1 MKGINLNVKNK
12 IIKDI
17 GRSMGGAGK
26 YIRTTNISKGGVC
39 RMKFLA
45 TRHTVQQSL
54 IIIIQK
60 ETIPVPY
67 MYGVLRLQ
75 KETRPDLTNLHFF
88 EAVQKEARGVKIL
101 MIAAIIANKKTK
113 KLRLV
118 LLVRY
123 EVSCSTVFYL
133 YDNGIH
139 KLFFERSEVETKSNL
154 QEKKEGAPGG

>member
-88 EAVQKEARGVKIL
+88 EAVQK
-101 MIAAIIANKKTK
+101 T
-113 KLRLV
+113 
-118 LLVRY
+118 
-123 EVSCSTVFYL
+123 
-133 YDNGIH
+133 
-139 KLFFERSEVETKSNL
+139 RSENPDDCSDYS
-154 QEKKEGAPGG
+154 

>member
-1 MKGINLNVKNK
+1 MKGINLNIKNK

-60 ETIPVPY
+60 ETIPGTIYVWSSKTTE
-67 MYGVLRLQ
+67 RN
-75 KETRPDLTNLHFF
+75 ETRLD
-88 EAVQKEARGVKIL
+88 
-101 MIAAIIANKKTK
+101 
-113 KLRLV
+113 
-118 LLVRY
+118 
-123 EVSCSTVFYL
+123 
-133 YDNGIH
+133 
-139 KLFFERSEVETKSNL
+139 
-154 QEKKEGAPGG
+154 

>member
-1 MKGINLNVKNK
+1 
-12 IIKDI
+12 
-17 GRSMGGAGK
+17 
-26 YIRTTNISKGGVC
+26 
-39 RMKFLA
+39 
-45 TRHTVQQSL
+45 
-54 IIIIQK
+54 
-60 ETIPVPY
+60 

-154 QEKKEGAPGG
+154 QEKKEGRHRIASHPSRRLNRISIVIICSSQSTYIIQHPRCFLFTFFLFILQ